1 MNTVIK
7 GPDYTIFKNNWKVLL
22 MDTSKTIFSKY
33 RWNKSFKAYKRSS
46 DIVEFMLSKDDI
58 LRHSYE
64 LVQGLRKDLRLCNWP
79 KFINRLNSVSKSL

>member
-1 MNTVIK
+1 
-7 GPDYTIFKNNWKVLL
+7 

-58 LRHSYE
+58 LRM
-64 LVQGLRKDLRLCNWP
+64 L
-79 KFINRLNSVSKSL
+79 

>member
-1 MNTVIK
+1 
-7 GPDYTIFKNNWKVLL
+7 

-58 LRHSYE
+58 LRRSYE
-64 LVQGLRKDLRLCNWP
+64 LVQGLRKDLRLCN
-79 KFINRLNSVSKSL
+79 